1 MLTIAESED
10 INMKEKKLTR
20 YPSIDKPWL
29 KYYSDEATNVSL
41 SEGSIYEYLWK
52 NNQNHLGDTAIIS
65 FGKEI
70 TYGTLFQ
77 NIDKAANAFIALG
90 VKSGD
95 IVSILSLNTPET
107 IYLIYALNKI
117 GAIASMEP
125 AIQSNQQLASSLQ
138 QTGTNILA
146 ILDIFCDRYLSV
158 LEKFLLQKVIVLN
171 VAGPTSIIDDKPN
184 GKYCTYEQFLSN
196 AHSLEKVTLHDGLR
210 NAPAVIVQTS
220 GTTAIPK
227 KVILTNENINSVTL
241 QYRVANFKFVR
252 GETFLEIVPPY
263 LSVGFTLQMHT
274 PLCLGLKSIASLD
287 PDPIKIAE
295 LFAAC
300 NPNNFMGGVAHVKE
314 IATNPITQNMD
325 LSGLRNFA
333 VGGESISPEERDKI
347 NAYLSIH
354 KASIKLIT
362 GYGMTELSSSVIT
375 EQQDVENSKSI
386 GIPLSKVV
394 VKAVD
399 MDTEMELPYQE
410 IGELM
415 VQSPSMMREYMN
427 NPDETAR
434 TISIDSNGGRW
445 LHTGDLGYIDE
456 EGFVYIVGRI
466 KKIFQTLDIESHQ
479 IFKLYPDY
487 IESEIN
493 NCPLVN
499 RCAVITVQDAT
510 RLQVPIAFL
519 TLKEMFPNAK
529 SIIESYLKDRL
540 ASYNMPEKYII
551 IDQIP
556 LLASGKIDYRA
567 LEEKYL
573 NKTNIS
579 SRTD

>member
-1 MLTIAESED
+1 MLTIVESED
-10 INMKEKKLTR
+10 IINMKEKKLTS

-29 KYYSDEATNVSL
+29 KYYSDEAINVPL
-41 SEGSIYEYLWK
+41 PEGSIYEYLWK
-52 NNQNHLGDTAIIS
+52 YNQNHLGDTAIIS

-77 NIDKAANAFIALG
+77 NIDKAANAFIASG

-125 AIQSNQQLASSLQ
+125 TIQSNQQLASSLQ
-138 QTGTNILA
+138 QTGTSILA
-146 ILDIFCDRYLSV
+146 ILDIFFGKYLSV
-158 LEKFLLQKVIVLN
+158 LEKLPLQKVIILN
-171 VAGPTSIIDDKPN
+171 AADPAPTTDAKLN
-184 GKYCTYEQFLSN
+184 GKYFTYEQFLHSV
-196 AHSLEKVTLHDGLR
+196 HSLEKVTRQNGLR
-210 NAPAVIVQTS
+210 NAPAAIVQTS

-287 PDPIKIAE
+287 PDPVKIAG

-333 VGGESISPEERDKI
+333 VGGESISPEERDEI

-375 EQQDVENSKSI
+375 EQQNVENSKSI

-399 MDTEMELPYQE
+399 MDTEMELPYQG

-427 NPDETAR
+427 NPEETAR
-434 TISIDSNGGRW
+434 TISIDSSGGRW

-493 NCPLVN
+493 NCPMVN
-499 RCAVITVQDAT
+499 RCAVITVEDAT
-510 RLQVPIAFL
+510 RLQVPIVFL
-519 TLKEMFPNAK
+519 TLKEMLPNAK
-529 SIIESYLKDRL
+529 SVIENCLKDRM
-540 ASYNMPEKYII
+540 ASYNMPAKYII
-551 IDQIP
+551 IDRLP
-556 LLASGKIDYRA
+556 LLASGKIDYKV
-567 LEEKYL
+567 LEGKYL
-573 NKTNIS
+573 NETIAGI
-579 SRTD
+579 